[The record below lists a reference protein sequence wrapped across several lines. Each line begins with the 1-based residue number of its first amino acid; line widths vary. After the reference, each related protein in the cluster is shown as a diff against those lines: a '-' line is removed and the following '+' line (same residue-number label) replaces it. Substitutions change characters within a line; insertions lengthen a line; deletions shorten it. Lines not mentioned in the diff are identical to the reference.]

1 MLHMLHVW
9 IFFHV
14 NMLTKSYEFSRWS
27 RWSRFLSTLSVGFR
41 VEYVWIFFHVKLWN
55 ISVAYTNRISYSIN
69 FHAGRKIPQYAQT
82 LSVWFRVD
90 YAFDNSNPIIQYTEI
105 QKYALDRIWR
115 YGSALVWLV
124 WHRCSQFHLWIC
136 WESINASTQRE
147 LSAFLFP
154 SLSIMGLGLLL
165 FLYDIGGCN
174 SSPHLYVENLST
186 HSELSAFLFPSVCFC
201 MTLVTLVTLV
211 FAIHLSHVENLSTQS
226 ELSAF
231 FFPSLRL
238 GRLGRYYRRR
248 CVTVFVLI

>member
-1 MLHMLHVW
+1 
-9 IFFHV
+9 
-14 NMLTKSYEFSRWS
+14 
-27 RWSRFLSTLSVGFR
+27 
-41 VEYVWIFFHVKLWN
+41 
-55 ISVAYTNRISYSIN
+55 
-69 FHAGRKIPQYAQT
+69 
-82 LSVWFRVD
+82 
-90 YAFDNSNPIIQYTEI
+90 
-105 QKYALDRIWR
+105 
-115 YGSALVWLV
+115 
-124 WHRCSQFHLWIC
+124 
-136 WESINASTQRE
+136 
-147 LSAFLFP
+147 
-154 SLSIMGLGLLL
+154 MGLGLLL

-248 CVTVFVLI
+248 CADVSLCLFSYKLRNSETQHFLLPGLGRFMLDTYVCIFHLYQIRNYVWQTLLGC

>member
-1 MLHMLHVW
+1 MDLP
-9 IFFHV
+9 
-14 NMLTKSYEFSRWS
+14 SYDIGVRNFISEYVEC
-27 RWSRFLSTLSVGFR
+27 LSTRQRSASYR
-41 VEYVWIFFHVKLWN
+41 VI
-55 ISVAYTNRISYSIN
+55 
-69 FHAGRKIPQYAQT
+69 
-82 LSVWFRVD
+82 
-90 YAFDNSNPIIQYTEI
+90 
-105 QKYALDRIWR
+105 
-115 YGSALVWLV
+115 
-124 WHRCSQFHLWIC
+124 
-136 WESINASTQRE
+136 E

-201 MTLVTLVTLV
+201 MTLVTLV

-238 GRLGRYYRRR
+238 GPYYRRR
-248 CVTVFVLI
+248 CADVSLCLCVCSHISWETQKLSIFCCQVWVALCSTPIFAFFISIKLEIVYGRHC